1 MYSSEFSY
9 LKMEKISYDFIDEKV
24 YYSFHEPRFKSEVGF
39 IVVKDNFILKIYS
52 ALKDFHY
59 ENINLKFDKENVR
72 NCAVTITGNKDTCVM
87 LSDEINDLLNNAEK
101 ITVPSIDDQIFNAFM
116 NRG

>member
-9 LKMEKISYDFIDEKV
+9 LKMEKISHDFIDEKV
-24 YYSFHEPRFKSEVGF
+24 YYSFHEPRFNSEVGF

-72 NCAVTITGNKDTCVM
+72 NCAVTITGNKGTCVM
-87 LSDEINDLLNNAEK
+87 LSDEINDLLNDAEN
-101 ITVPSIDDQIFNAFM
+101 ITAPSIDDQIFNAFM

>member
-24 YYSFHEPRFKSEVGF
+24 YYSFHEPCFNSEVGF

-72 NCAVTITGNKDTCVM
+72 NCAVTITGNKGTYVM
-87 LSDEINDLLNNAEK
+87 LSDEINDLLNDAEK
-101 ITVPSIDDQIFNAFM
+101 VAIPSIDDQIFNAFM